1 MISLIRYAI
10 RRFGGTMKDK
20 SIKIVAIV
28 VITVSFLAIGF
39 SSGVIIGSLIGRA
52 PEKVSAAGSGVLSQ
66 IDFSELSN
74 IGNAD
79 AEVDVETT
87 EPEEMDM
94 GPFWEAYEILKEFYV
109 DQPLDNDALVE
120 GAIEGMVK
128 SLGDPHT
135 RYSDAESYQA
145 ELAYM
150 EGEEYEGIGAWVD
163 LSGDYVRVTSPMR
176 GSPAEA
182 AGLRPRDL
190 VIAIDGEDQTGEDL
204 NLSLSKI
211 KGPEGT
217 KVVLTIKRGE
227 EEPFDVEIIRARMT
241 TPMVIWEMRDG
252 DIAYIEL
259 TQFGESTVEELEKAI
274 DELLPQE
281 PKGIVLDLRNN
292 GGGYVDAC
300 VSVAEEFLP
309 KGSLVLIEKNGDGTL
324 VDYKT
329 RFTGQAQDIPMV
341 VLGNDGTASASEIL
355 IGALQ
360 YYHRAIF
367 VGTQTY
373 GKGTMQIQPELSNGG
388 AVSVTIARW
397 LTSGGDSI
405 HDAGITPDIVV
416 ERTEEDYKN
425 EIDAQYNKAVELLR
439 QGVKPEDLEPIPA
452 PAGGET
458 DGLPDEGSEL

>member
-1 MISLIRYAI
+1 MC
-10 RRFGGTMKDK
+10 
-20 SIKIVAIV
+20 
-28 VITVSFLAIGF
+28 
-39 SSGVIIGSLIGRA
+39 SS
-52 PEKVSAAGSGVLSQ
+52 
-66 IDFSELSN
+66 
-74 IGNAD
+74 
-79 AEVDVETT
+79 
-87 EPEEMDM
+87 
-94 GPFWEAYEILKEFYV
+94 
-109 DQPLDNDALVE
+109 
-120 GAIEGMVK
+120 
-128 SLGDPHT
+128 
-135 RYSDAESYQA
+135 
-145 ELAYM
+145 
-150 EGEEYEGIGAWVD
+150 D
-163 LSGDYVRVTSPMR
+163 L
-176 GSPAEA
+176 
-182 AGLRPRDL
+182 L

-373 GKGTMQIQPELSNGG
+373 GKGTMQIQ
-388 AVSVTIARW
+388 
-397 LTSGGDSI
+397 
-405 HDAGITPDIVV
+405 
-416 ERTEEDYKN
+416 
-425 EIDAQYNKAVELLR
+425 Q
-439 QGVKPEDLEPIPA
+439 
-452 PAGGET
+452 
-458 DGLPDEGSEL
+458 

>member
-1 MISLIRYAI
+1 
-10 RRFGGTMKDK
+10 MKDK

-39 SSGVIIGSLIGRA
+39 SSGVIIGSLVGRA
-52 PEKVSAAGSGVLSQ
+52 PVEVSAAGNGVLAQ
-66 IDFSELSN
+66 IDFGELGNTGNVDGSEDT
-74 IGNAD
+74 GTAGPD
-79 AEVDVETT
+79 
-87 EPEEMDM
+87 EMNM
-94 GPFWEAYEILKEFYV
+94 EPFWEAYDILKEFYV

-241 TPMVIWEMRDG
+241 TPMVIWEMRDD

-259 TQFGESTVEELEKAI
+259 TQFGEMTVEELEKAI
-274 DELLPQE
+274 DELLPQN

-292 GGGYVDAC
+292 GGGYVEAC

-309 KGSLVLIEKNGDGTL
+309 KGSLVLTEKNGDGTL

-329 RFTGQAQDIPMV
+329 RFAGQAQDIPMV
-341 VLGNDGTASASEIL
+341 VLGNEGTASASEIL

-360 YYHRAIF
+360 YYNRAIF

-373 GKGTMQIQPELSNGG
+373 GKGTIQIQPELSNGG

-416 ERTEEDYKN
+416 ELTEEDYKN
-425 EIDAQYNKAVELLR
+425 EIDTQYNKAVELLL
-439 QGVKPEDLEPIPA
+439 QGVKPEDIELVPESVEN
-452 PAGGET
+452 ET
-458 DGLPDEGSEL
+458 DSSLSEDSDL